1 MSYSLRELLISEK
14 VGRRDQEVTDWRKGK
29 EEPSPKDINNNVDR
43 QEFDNDLFHRSPN
56 EIASPVYKSLTEI
69 SRNKDNRI
77 TCLYLSS
84 SKVLKTNNNNNN
96 NPFLRFSFANKR
108 TRD

>member
-29 EEPSPKDINNNVDR
+29 EEPSPKDINNNIDR
-43 QEFDNDLFHRSPN
+43 REFDEDLFHRSPN

-77 TCLYLSS
+77 ICLYLS
-84 SKVLKTNNNNNN
+84 SKVLKTNSNNN

-108 TRD
+108 THD